1 VNAKQK
7 DILIILMSLPN
18 RDRNELKTIALTI
31 PPDILAEALVEQLG
45 KTKTPM
51 VSRQWHNTDPAW
63 RLLGLNSA
71 DQLRR
76 LRRSGLLR
84 CGIEYR
90 VVESEFQFHL
100 SNCESRLSELP
111 EKRKLTN
118 KIPRVT
124 RGRIAKK
131 I

>member
-1 VNAKQK
+1 MESDSRSALKQ
-7 DILIILMSLPN
+7 L
-18 RDRNELKTIALTI
+18 ALSI
-31 PPDILAEALVEQLG
+31 PPDILAEALVEQLNE
-45 KTKTPM
+45 TKPSTNQ
-51 VSRQWHNTDPAW
+51 SRQWYNTDPAW

-100 SNCESRLSELP
+100 SNCESRLSESP
-111 EKRKLTN
+111 ERRKLTN
-118 KIPRVT
+118 KIPRVS
-124 RGRIAKK
+124 RGRIKK
-131 I
+131 L